1 MFPGASRVLR
11 DGRHLVYFSRLVSGP
26 PLSSRYPA
34 ILVAAIL
41 SALLAPTW
49 VRNFSAFISSR
60 RLSLSKAAAFGM
72 LSDRPMHKGAVARHL
87 IVFDHLGAAATR
99 PVSIVTLSPNPRPFP
114 HPRRRCHLS
123 PGRAWSAAASLSF
136 SNTCSR
142 RSIWPCV
149 FSRCVITACVSSASR
164 PPWLSWEE
172 SEKSSFLRSEYPST
186 APEQVPQYFLHHGN
200 LLLICNDA

>member
-11 DGRHLVYFSRLVSGP
+11 DGRHSVYFSRLVSGP

-72 LSDRPMHKGAVARHL
+72 LSDRPMHKGRRSAPSHSVRP
-87 IVFDHLGAAATR
+87 LG
-99 PVSIVTLSPNPRPFP
+99 
-114 HPRRRCHLS
+114 RRRNQTCIDRDALAEPSTVSSPSATMPFIAWQGLVCGRFPIIFEHLFKTLDMALCLFAVCHNRLRKL
-123 PGRAWSAAASLSF
+123 GISAALAILGGVRKIIF
-136 SNTCSR
+136 S
-142 RSIWPCV
+142 
-149 FSRCVITACVSSASR
+149 A
-164 PPWLSWEE
+164 
-172 SEKSSFLRSEYPST
+172 
-186 APEQVPQYFLHHGN
+186 Q
-200 LLLICNDA
+200 

>member
-11 DGRHLVYFSRLVSGP
+11 DGRHSVYFSRLVSGP

-34 ILVAAIL
+34 ILVAAI
-41 SALLAPTW
+41 ALLAPTW

-72 LSDRPMHKGAVARHL
+72 LSDRPMHKGRRSAPSHSVRP
-87 IVFDHLGAAATR
+87 LG
-99 PVSIVTLSPNPRPFP
+99 
-114 HPRRRCHLS
+114 RRR
-123 PGRAWSAAASLSF
+123 
-136 SNTCSR
+136 NQTCIDRDALAEPS
-142 RSIWPCV
+142 
-149 FSRCVITACVSSASR
+149 TVSSPSATMPFIAWQGLVCGRFPIIFEHLFKTLDLALCLFAVCHNRLRKLGIS
-164 PPWLSWEE
+164 

-186 APEQVPQYFLHHGN
+186 APEQVPQCFLHHGN

>member
-11 DGRHLVYFSRLVSGP
+11 DGRHSVYFSRLVSGP

-34 ILVAAIL
+34 ILVAAI
-41 SALLAPTW
+41 ALLAPTW

-87 IVFDHLGAAATR
+87 IVFDRLGAAATR
-99 PVSIVTLSPNPRPFP
+99 PVSIVTLSPNPRPFLP
-114 HPRRRCHLS
+114 SATMPFIAWQGLVCGRFPIIFEHLFKTLDMALCLFAVCHNRLRKLGIS
-123 PGRAWSAAASLSF
+123 
-136 SNTCSR
+136 
-142 RSIWPCV
+142 
-149 FSRCVITACVSSASR
+149 
-164 PPWLSWEE
+164 

-186 APEQVPQYFLHHGN
+186 APEQVPQCFLHHGN

>member
-11 DGRHLVYFSRLVSGP
+11 DGRHSVYFSRLVSGP

-87 IVFDHLGAAATR
+87 IVFDRLGAAATR

-164 PPWLSWEE
+164 PKNHHFCAVNILQLHQNRSLSVF
-172 SEKSSFLRSEYPST
+172 STMGISF
-186 APEQVPQYFLHHGN
+186 
-200 LLLICNDA
+200 

>member
-11 DGRHLVYFSRLVSGP
+11 DGRHSVYLSRLVSGP

-34 ILVAAIL
+34 ILVAAI
-41 SALLAPTW
+41 ALLAPTW

-72 LSDRPMHKGAVARHL
+72 LSDRPMHKGRRSAPSHSVRP
-87 IVFDHLGAAATR
+87 LGRRRNQTCIDRDALAEPSTV
-99 PVSIVTLSPNPRPFP
+99 PP
-114 HPRRRCHLS
+114 PRRRCHLS

-164 PPWLSWEE
+164 PKNHHFCAVNILQLHQNRSLSVF
-172 SEKSSFLRSEYPST
+172 STMGISF
-186 APEQVPQYFLHHGN
+186 
-200 LLLICNDA
+200 

>member
-34 ILVAAIL
+34 ILVAAI
-41 SALLAPTW
+41 ALLAPTW

-87 IVFDHLGAAATR
+87 IVFDRLGRRNQTR
-99 PVSIVTLSPNPRPFP
+99 IDRDALAEPST
-114 HPRRRCHLS
+114 
-123 PGRAWSAAASLSF
+123 
-136 SNTCSR
+136 
-142 RSIWPCV
+142 
-149 FSRCVITACVSSASR
+149 VSSRSATMPFIAWQGLVCGRFPIIFEHLFKTLDMALCLFAVCHNRLRKLGIS
-164 PPWLSWEE
+164 

-186 APEQVPQYFLHHGN
+186 APEQVPQCFLHHGN

>member
-11 DGRHLVYFSRLVSGP
+11 DGRHSVYFSRLVSGP

-72 LSDRPMHKGAVARHL
+72 LSDRPMHKGRRSAPSHSVRP
-87 IVFDHLGAAATR
+87 LG
-99 PVSIVTLSPNPRPFP
+99 
-114 HPRRRCHLS
+114 RRRNQTCIDRDALAEPSTVSSPSAGCHLS

-186 APEQVPQYFLHHGN
+186 APEQVPQCFLHHGN
-200 LLLICNDA
+200 LL